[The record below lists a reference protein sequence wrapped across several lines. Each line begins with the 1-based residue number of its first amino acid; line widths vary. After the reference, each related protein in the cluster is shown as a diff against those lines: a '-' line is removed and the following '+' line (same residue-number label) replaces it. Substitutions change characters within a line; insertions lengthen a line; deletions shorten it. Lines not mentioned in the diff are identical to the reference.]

1 LRGRLEG
8 ADWVVAMKHGLLAVS
23 DLPEELVHANAHGS
37 VDRPDGSLFDAC
49 RPAWARWRASPCG

>member
-1 LRGRLEG
+1 
-8 ADWVVAMKHGLLAVS
+8 MKHGLLAVS